1 MIIQATEASR
11 ISQEQRRRTLNNH
24 NLEKYEKMVLELLG
38 KKIVKSVAKGDN
50 KLSYKISHDIFEFH
64 RNGLDS
70 DKINLGKSVIEEVAS
85 QLRTLGY
92 EVKTGMSA
100 EPILRVN
107 YRYGFP
113 TKEDYRVYSIIEL
126 EW

>member
-1 MIIQATEASR
+1 MVISATEANR
-11 ISQEQRRRTLNNH
+11 LSQQQRKRTMKTH

-38 KKIVKSVAKGDN
+38 KKIAKSVAKGDN
-50 KLSYKISHDIFEFH
+50 KLSYNINHDIFEFH

-92 EVKTGMSA
+92 EVKTDMSA